1 MAHAKTHKMSLLEIL
16 TRFILITIGAL
27 IFVVGLE
34 LMLLPNNMLD
44 GGLVGISIIFS
55 RLLGLPFGII
65 LFVIHLPFIYF
76 GLKQMGKW
84 FAIFVAYGVAVV
96 SIASPL
102 MHHYPAISNE
112 PLLAVIFGG
121 VFVGIGVGLA
131 VRAGG
136 CLDGM
141 EIVAIYMSKKLP
153 FSVGEV
159 LMVVNLVIFSSAAFL
174 FSWEATMYSIISFF
188 IASKA
193 LNMVVEGF
201 NEMKQVT
208 IISDCEQAIGEAILN
223 ELERTYTLTEVQ
235 GGASKQ
241 PKKMLTVFVS
251 RLEEPNLRELV
262 HDLDKEAILAVTS
275 ISDLRGGRFGFGG
288 H

>member
-1 MAHAKTHKMSLLEIL
+1 MAHTKAHKMTVTEIL
-16 TRFILITIGAL
+16 LRFFFITIGAL
-27 IFVVGLE
+27 IFIVGLE

-44 GGLVGISIIFS
+44 GGLVGISIIIS
-55 RLLGLPFGII
+55 RLLGVPFGVV
-65 LFVIHLPFIYF
+65 LFFIHLPFIYF
-76 GLKQMGKW
+76 GFRQMGKW
-84 FAIFVAYGVAVV
+84 FAIFVAYGVTVV
-96 SIASPL
+96 SITSPFL
-102 MHHYPAISNE
+102 HHYPAISDE

-121 VFVGIGVGLA
+121 VFVGTGVGIA

-141 EIVAIYMSKKLP
+141 EIVAIYLSKKLP

-159 LMVVNLVIFSSAAFL
+159 LMVVNVVIFSSAAFL

-193 LNMVVEGF
+193 INVVVEGF

-208 IISDCEQAIGEAILN
+208 VLTSKPTEIGEAVYQ
-223 ELERTYTLTEVQ
+223 ELGRTYTLVEAK
-235 GGASKQ
+235 GGYSRE
-241 PKKMLTVFVS
+241 PKPMMVFYVS
-251 RLEEPNLRELV
+251 RLEEPDLRALV
-262 HDLDKEAILAVTS
+262 HDIDPHAIMAVHA
-275 ISDLRGGRFGFGG
+275 ISDLRGGRFGFGK

>member
-1 MAHAKTHKMSLLEIL
+1 MTDAKMHKMTFAQIL
-16 TRFILITIGAL
+16 SRFIFITVGAL
-27 IFVVGLE
+27 IFAVGLE

-44 GGLVGISIIFS
+44 GGLVGISIIIS

-65 LFVIHLPFIYF
+65 LFLIHLPFIYF
-76 GLKQMGKW
+76 GYKQMGKW
-84 FAIFVAYGVAVV
+84 FAVFVAYGVTVV

-102 MHHYPAISNE
+102 LHHYPAISNE

-121 VFVGIGVGLA
+121 VFVGAGVGIA

-141 EIVAIYMSKKLP
+141 EIVAIYLSKKLP

-159 LMVVNLVIFSSAAFL
+159 LMVVNVVIFSSAAFL

-193 LNMVVEGF
+193 INVVVEGF

-208 IISDCEQAIGEAILN
+208 IISNCEKAIGDAIIH

-235 GGASKQ
+235 GGMSKE

-251 RLEEPNLRELV
+251 RLEEANLRELV
-262 HDLDKEAILAVTS
+262 HEIDKEAIMAVTS

>member
-1 MAHAKTHKMSLLEIL
+1 MPKTHTKKMPLLAIL
-16 TRFILITIGAL
+16 TRLFFITIGAL

-34 LMLLPNNMLD
+34 MMLLPNNMLD

-55 RLLGLPFGII
+55 RLIGVPFGII
-65 LFVIHLPFIYF
+65 LFLIHLPFIYF
-76 GLKQMGKW
+76 GYKQMGKW
-84 FAIFVAYGVAVV
+84 FAVFVTYGVAVV
-96 SIASPL
+96 SIASPFL
-102 MHHYPAISNE
+102 HHLPAISDE

-121 VFVGIGVGLA
+121 IFVGTGVGIA

-141 EIVAIYMSKKLP
+141 EIVAIYMSKRLP

-159 LMVVNLVIFSSAAFL
+159 LMVVNVIIFSSAAFL

-193 LNMVVEGF
+193 INVVVEGF

-208 IISDCEQAIGEAILN
+208 IITDQYDAIGSAVVEQLD
-223 ELERTYTLTEVQ
+223 RSYTLVEAK
-235 GGASKQ
+235 GGYSKENK
-241 PKKMLTVFVS
+241 PIMLVYVS
-251 RLEEPNLRELV
+251 RLEETDLRSIV
-262 HDLDKEAILAVTS
+262 HDTDPAAIMAVSS